1 MSASCGSHQRHQSLP
16 GGNATRRCGARFLPA
31 TLSERPMSASVPW
44 LRVRQ
49 RLARVLAVARI
60 ECLHLL
66 RDRTTL
72 ALVFTVPA
80 IQIVLFGYAVNLNP
94 KAIPVAITRNQGN
107 PIDQLRR
114 TVEETG
120 YFSILADR
128 LEPGAAERMLVE

>member
-1 MSASCGSHQRHQSLP
+1 MSAGCSPHQRRQSHP
-16 GGNATRRCGARFLPA
+16 GNHAARRCRPCVFQAIRA
-31 TLSERPMSASVPW
+31 ERSMIVSVPW
-44 LRVRQ
+44 RRVRH
-49 RLARVLAVARI
+49 RVARVLAVARI

-66 RDRTTL
+66 RDRTTI